1 MIWIMNKLMVNDLPE
16 EETCWQAVVERD
28 SRYDGVFYFGVRST
42 GIYCRPVCP
51 ARRPRR
57 DQVTFFASRIE
68 AQAAGFRP
76 CKRCRPD
83 DEAPEGRALLV
94 EQARRLLDQAESP
107 LALADLARQVGA
119 SPSHLQRVFKAE
131 VGLTPRAY
139 FANRRLERLKTQ
151 LKTGQDVT
159 TALYEAGFGSSSRL
173 YEDARQTLGM
183 TPGEYRNGGK
193 GLQIRYTTFD
203 SRLGRVL
210 MAATR
215 HGVCKVS
222 FGGNDS
228 DLEAQL
234 AAEFPEAERAR
245 DDAALSAWSGE
256 LAAYLQGSR
265 AQRNTNLN
273 DIPLDAQ
280 GTAFQHKVWAAL
292 RQIPYGQT
300 RTYAQLAQSIDQPA
314 AVRAA
319 ARACATNPVAVV
331 TPCHRVVRSDGSLGG
346 YRWGLERKK
355 QLLESEKK
363 GYEYG
368 A

>member
-1 MIWIMNKLMVNDLPE
+1 MDAQLPE

-28 SRYDGVFYFGVRST
+28 SRFDGVFYFGVRST
-42 GIYCRPVCP
+42 GIYCRPICP

-57 DQVTFFASRIE
+57 DQVTFFTSKAK

-76 CKRCRPD
+76 CRRCRPD
-83 DEAPEGRALLV
+83 DESPEARALLA
-94 EQARRLLDQAESP
+94 EQARHLLDQAESP
-107 LALADLARQVGA
+107 LTLSALARQVGA
-119 SPSHLQRVFKAE
+119 SPSHLQRVFKAA
-131 VGLTPRAY
+131 VGLSPRAY
-139 FANRRLERLKTQ
+139 FANRRLERFKSQ
-151 LKTGQDVT
+151 VKAGQDVT

-193 GLQIRYTTFD
+193 GMQVRFTTFE
-203 SRLGRVL
+203 SRLGWVL

-215 HGVCKVS
+215 YGVCKVS
-222 FGGNDS
+222 FGKDDA
-228 DLEAQL
+228 DLEGQL
-234 AAEFPEAERAR
+234 VAEFPKAERTR
-245 DDAALSAWSGE
+245 DDAGLSAWSGM
-256 LAAYLQGSR
+256 LAAYLQGS
-265 AQRNTNLN
+265 QKQIDL
-273 DIPLDAQ
+273 PLDAQ

-300 RTYAQLAQSIDQPA
+300 RTYAQLAQSINQPA

-331 TPCHRVVRSDGSLGG
+331 TPCHRIVRSDGGLGG

-355 QLLESEKK
+355 QLLESEK
-363 GYEYG
+363 
-368 A
+368 ATR

>member
-1 MIWIMNKLMVNDLPE
+1 MAE
-16 EETCWQAVVERD
+16 
-28 SRYDGVFYFGVRST
+28 
-42 GIYCRPVCP
+42 
-51 ARRPRR
+51 
-57 DQVTFFASRIE
+57 
-68 AQAAGFRP
+68 
-76 CKRCRPD
+76 
-83 DEAPEGRALLV
+83 
-94 EQARRLLDQAESP
+94 ARRLLDQAETALT
-107 LALADLARQVGA
+107 LAELARQVGA

-139 FANRRLERLKTQ
+139 FANHRLERLKSH
-151 LKTGQDVT
+151 LKAGQDVT
-159 TALYEAGFGSSSRL
+159 TALYEAGFGSPSRL

-193 GLQIRYTTFD
+193 GMQIRFTLFD

-210 MAATR
+210 LAATR

-222 FGGNDS
+222 FGEEDAA
-228 DLEAQL
+228 LEAQL
-234 AAEFPEAERAR
+234 AAEFPAAERAR
-245 DDAALSAWSGE
+245 DDAGLSAWSGK
-256 LAAYLQGSR
+256 LAAHLEGDP
-265 AQRNTNLN
+265 AQM

-300 RTYAQLAQSIDQPA
+300 RTYAELAQAIDQPA

-331 TPCHRVVRSDGSLGG
+331 TPCHRVIRSDGGLGG

-355 QLLESEKK
+355 LLLESEKAS
-363 GYEYG
+363 G
-368 A
+368 

>member
-1 MIWIMNKLMVNDLPE
+1 MILIMNKPIDVSLPD

-28 SRYDGVFYFGVRST
+28 QRYDGVFYFGVRST

-57 DQVTFFASRIE
+57 AQAAFFASRAA

-76 CKRCRPD
+76 CRRCRPD
-83 DEAPEGRALLV
+83 DDAPGARSQLV
-94 EQARRLLDQAESP
+94 EQTRRLLDQSETPLTLAE
-107 LALADLARQVGA
+107 LARQVGA
-119 SPSHLQRVFKAE
+119 SATYLQRIFKAD
-131 VGLTPRAY
+131 VGVTPHAY
-139 FANRRLERLKTQ
+139 FASHRLDRLKMQ
-151 LKTGQDVT
+151 LKSGQDVT
-159 TALYEAGFGSSSRL
+159 TALYEAGFSSSSRL

-193 GLQIRYTTFD
+193 GMQIQFTTFD

-222 FGGNDS
+222 FGSDDA

-234 AAEFPEAERAR
+234 AAEFPEAECAR
-245 DDAALSAWSGE
+245 DDTGLSAWSGK
-256 LAAYLQGSR
+256 LAAYLQGDLK
-265 AQRNTNLN
+265 QMDL
-273 DIPLDAQ
+273 PLDAQ
-280 GTAFQHKVWAAL
+280 GTAFQRKVWAAL

-300 RTYAQLAQSIDQPA
+300 RTYAQLAQSIDQPS

-319 ARACATNPVAVV
+319 ARACATNPVAVI
-331 TPCHRVVRSDGSLGG
+331 TPCHRVVRSDGGLGG

-355 QLLESEKK
+355 QLLERER
-363 GYEYG
+363 EAVELG